1 MSKILAVAGDSYLLE
16 TMLVQIGRE
25 GGYDVRGA
33 DSLAAARLAWGGM
46 NPDLVIVDAQLNDGD
61 GDGEGDGDGRAF
73 CRWIRNMN
81 ATIPILML
89 TESAGAMEAVEE
101 LTAGANDYIP
111 KPLRFAELMTRIE
124 TYLARIAARDNAH
137 LILGG
142 FHFSHTHKTLIH
154 IASGK
159 VIPLTE
165 KETAM
170 LEYLS
175 NNQGT
180 TSKETLLKAVWGYGN
195 NVNTHTVETHIYRLR
210 RKIYAVDST
219 PLIITVDGGYQLA

>member
-33 DSLAAARLAWGGM
+33 DSLAAARLAWGEM
-46 NPDLVIVDAQLNDGD
+46 NPDLVIVDAELN
-61 GDGEGDGDGRAF
+61 DGDGRAF

-111 KPLRFAELMTRIE
+111 KPLRFAELIALIE
-124 TYLARIAARDNAH
+124 TYLARNAARANAH
-137 LILGG
+137 LTLGG

-154 IASGK
+154 ITSGK

-180 TSKETLLKAVWGYGN
+180 TSKETLLKAVWGYGS
-195 NVNTHTVETHIYRLR
+195 NVNTHTAETHIYRLR

-219 PLIITVDGGYQLA
+219 PLIITAEGGYRLA

>member
-33 DSLAAARLAWGGM
+33 DSLAAARLAWGEM
-46 NPDLVIVDAQLNDGD
+46 NPDLVIVDAQLNDG
-61 GDGEGDGDGRAF
+61 EGRAF

-111 KPLRFAELMTRIE
+111 KPLRFAELMARIE
-124 TYLARIAARDNAH
+124 TYLARIAVRANAH
-137 LILGG
+137 LTLGG

-175 NNQGT
+175 NNHGT
-180 TSKETLLKAVWGYGN
+180 TSKETLLKAVWGYSN
-195 NVNTHTVETHIYRLR
+195 NANTHTAETHIYRLR

-219 PLIITVDGGYQLA
+219 PLIITAEGGYRLA

>member
-33 DSLAAARLAWGGM
+33 DSLAAARLAWGEM
-46 NPDLVIVDAQLNDGD
+46 NPDLVIVDAQLNDG
-61 GDGEGDGDGRAF
+61 EGRAF

-111 KPLRFAELMTRIE
+111 KPLRFAELIALIE
-124 TYLARIAARDNAH
+124 TYLARNAARTNAH
-137 LILGG
+137 LTLGG
-142 FHFSHTHKTLIH
+142 FHFSHNHKTLIH

-219 PLIITVDGGYQLA
+219 PLIITAEGGYRLA

>member
-1 MSKILAVAGDSYLLE
+1 MFKILAVAGDSYLLE

-33 DSLAAARLAWGGM
+33 DSLAAARLAWGEM
-46 NPDLVIVDAQLNDGD
+46 NPDLVIVDADLN
-61 GDGEGDGDGRAF
+61 DGDGRAF

-111 KPLRFAELMTRIE
+111 KPIHFAELIALIE
-124 TYLARIAARDNAH
+124 TYLARNAVRANAH
-137 LILGG
+137 LTLGG

-170 LEYLS
+170 LEHFHATK
-175 NNQGT
+175 T
-180 TSKETLLKAVWGYGN
+180 TISKETLLKAVWGYGN

-219 PLIITVDGGYQLA
+219 PLIITAEGGYRLA

>member
-33 DSLAAARLAWGGM
+33 DSLAAARLAWGEM
-46 NPDLVIVDAQLNDGD
+46 NPDLVIVDADLN
-61 GDGEGDGDGRAF
+61 DGEGDGDGRAF

-111 KPLRFAELMTRIE
+111 KPIHFAELMARIE
-124 TYLARIAARDNAH
+124 TYLARIATHDNAH
-137 LILGG
+137 ITLGG
-142 FHFSHTHKTLIH
+142 FHFSHNHKTLIH

-170 LEYLS
+170 LEHFHA
-175 NNQGT
+175 NKT
-180 TSKETLLKAVWGYGN
+180 TISKETLLKAVWGYSN

-219 PLIITVDGGYQLA
+219 PLIITAEGGYRLA

>member
-33 DSLAAARLAWGGM
+33 DSLAAARLAWGEM
-46 NPDLVIVDAQLNDGD
+46 NPDLVIVDADLN
-61 GDGEGDGDGRAF
+61 DGDGRAF

-89 TESAGAMEAVEE
+89 TENAGAMEAVEE

-111 KPLRFAELMTRIE
+111 KPLRFAELIALIE
-124 TYLARIAARDNAH
+124 TYLTRIAVRANAH
-137 LILGG
+137 LTLGG

-219 PLIITVDGGYQLA
+219 PLIITAEGGYRLA

>member
-33 DSLAAARLAWGGM
+33 DSLAAARLAWGEM
-46 NPDLVIVDAQLNDGD
+46 NPDLVIVDADLN
-61 GDGEGDGDGRAF
+61 DGDGRAF

-111 KPLRFAELMTRIE
+111 KPLRFAKLITRIE
-124 TYLARIAARDNAH
+124 TYLARIAARANAH
-137 LILGG
+137 LTLGG

-219 PLIITVDGGYQLA
+219 PLIITEDGGYRLA

>member
-1 MSKILAVAGDSYLLE
+1 MFKILAVAGDFYLLE

-33 DSLAAARLAWGGM
+33 DSLAAARLAWGEM
-46 NPDLVIVDAQLNDGD
+46 NPDLVIVDAQLN
-61 GDGEGDGDGRAF
+61 DGDGRAF

-111 KPLRFAELMTRIE
+111 KPLRFAELMARIE
-124 TYLARIAARDNAH
+124 TYLARNAVRANAH
-137 LILGG
+137 LTLGG

-180 TSKETLLKAVWGYGN
+180 TSKETLLKAVWGYGS
-195 NVNTHTVETHIYRLR
+195 NVNTHTAETHIYRLR

-219 PLIITVDGGYQLA
+219 PLIITAEGGYRLA

>member
-1 MSKILAVAGDSYLLE
+1 MAMGMA
-16 TMLVQIGRE
+16 
-25 GGYDVRGA
+25 RGM
-33 DSLAAARLAWGGM
+33 AR
-46 NPDLVIVDAQLNDGD
+46 
-61 GDGEGDGDGRAF
+61 GRAF

-111 KPLRFAELMTRIE
+111 KPLRFAELMARIE
-124 TYLARIAARDNAH
+124 TYLARIAVRANAH
-137 LILGG
+137 LTLGG

-219 PLIITVDGGYQLA
+219 PLIITAEGGYRLA

>member
-33 DSLAAARLAWGGM
+33 DSLAAARLAWGEM
-46 NPDLVIVDAQLNDGD
+46 NPDLVIVDADLN
-61 GDGEGDGDGRAF
+61 DGDGRAF

-111 KPLRFAELMTRIE
+111 KPLRFAELMARIE
-124 TYLARIAARDNAH
+124 TYLARIAARTNAH
-137 LILGG
+137 ITLGG
-142 FHFSHTHKTLIH
+142 FHFSHNHKTLIH

-219 PLIITVDGGYQLA
+219 PLIITAEGGYRLA